1 MTRKMTLRG
10 PDLPP
15 ILAGFG
21 TPQVRKQAQAFFY
34 SIADIFEAWV
44 TRRKSKHTQ
53 RAYREDVMSFV
64 RFLGIA
70 WPEEAIRLLSVSIK
84 DVLAFRDE
92 MLGKDL
98 APKTLNRRISSV
110 SSFY

>member
-1 MTRKMTLRG
+1 MTRKLTVRTLA
-10 PDLPP
+10 LPP
-15 ILAGFG
+15 ILAGFS
-21 TPQVRKQAQAFFY
+21 TPQVRKQAERFFY

-70 WPEEAIRLLSVSIK
+70 WPEESIRLLSVSIK
-84 DVLAFRDE
+84 AVLPFPHDIFRSY
-92 MLGKDL
+92 L
-98 APKTLNRRISSV
+98 APK
-110 SSFY
+110 